1 MVDKHKNVVLGGGIA
16 GIAAGYFA
24 NQNGEHAVV
33 FEALESAGGLLDC
46 FYVEDFRFDNA
57 VHFSFATEPEVRK
70 IFDQTPYH
78 TLHADAWCWDQG
90 QWLRHPVQ
98 NNLFPLSVEEKV
110 MLISGLVNRPNL
122 EIKTYADWLLYQY
135 GAPIAERWPF
145 RYTKKYWTVPP
156 EELSVNWIGNR
167 MRRSDIK
174 EVLYGSMSANSPH
187 TYYLNEV
194 RYPIKGGYRAFL
206 EPMLPKCDI
215 RCGHR
220 VVAIDLDN
228 KIVRFANG
236 HCVQYQCL
244 VSTLP
249 LPLLPSLIVQMPDTI
264 KGAAESLFAT
274 IVDLISIGFGRPNV
288 SKYPWIYI
296 YDMDIL
302 AARAYS
308 PSLQSSNNAPEGC
321 SSIQFEIY
329 SSPKNP
335 QKASPAEMIE
345 NSLLAIERLGL
356 ATRDDVRFVH
366 HKRLPYGN
374 VVFDIGME
382 RRRDLVLDW
391 LRAHG
396 IVTAGR
402 FGNWGYLWSHQ
413 SLLSGLRAARSFNKS
428 GEAELN
434 DVAG

>member
-1 MVDKHKNVVLGGGIA
+1 
-16 GIAAGYFA
+16 
-24 NQNGEHAVV
+24 
-33 FEALESAGGLLDC
+33 
-46 FYVEDFRFDNA
+46 
-57 VHFSFATEPEVRK
+57 
-70 IFDQTPYH
+70 
-78 TLHADAWCWDQG
+78 
-90 QWLRHPVQ
+90 
-98 NNLFPLSVEEKV
+98 
-110 MLISGLVNRPNL
+110 
-122 EIKTYADWLLYQY
+122 
-135 GAPIAERWPF
+135 
-145 RYTKKYWTVPP
+145 
-156 EELSVNWIGNR
+156 
-167 MRRSDIK
+167 
-174 EVLYGSMSANSPH
+174 
-187 TYYLNEV
+187 
-194 RYPIKGGYRAFL
+194 
-206 EPMLPKCDI
+206 
-215 RCGHR
+215 
-220 VVAIDLDN
+220 
-228 KIVRFANG
+228 
-236 HCVQYQCL
+236 
-244 VSTLP
+244 
-249 LPLLPSLIVQMPDTI
+249 
-264 KGAAESLFAT
+264 
-274 IVDLISIGFGRPNV
+274 
-288 SKYPWIYI
+288 
-296 YDMDIL
+296 
-302 AARAYS
+302 
-308 PSLQSSNNAPEGC
+308 LQSSNNAPEGC